1 MPTPATP
8 TADELTMATGRE
20 VTDSAQLQYEKM
32 LRAMRREPL
41 QAVAIAAGVGFV
53 LALLLRR

>member
-1 MPTPATP
+1 MPTPAT
-8 TADELTMATGRE
+8 ADELATATGRE

-53 LALLLRR
+53 LALLFLRR